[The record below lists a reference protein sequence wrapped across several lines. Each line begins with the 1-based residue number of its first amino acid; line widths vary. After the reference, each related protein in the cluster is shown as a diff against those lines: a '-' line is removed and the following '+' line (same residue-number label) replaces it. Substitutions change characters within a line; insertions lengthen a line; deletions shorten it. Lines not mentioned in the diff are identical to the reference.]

1 MGFELTGYYIE
12 PFPRWEIETKEAVFA
27 LQGAAR

>member
-12 PFPRWEIETKEAVFA
+12 PFPGWKIETEEAVFA